1 MAQQTTFTPAAP
13 HSGPGAPPVIDLRD
27 LQTPVDANGVDTHA
41 ALVISVQRMR
51 QVRFAAVVML
61 TVLNVLDLIT
71 TRMFLDRGLEEGNAF
86 ADVFLQNGT
95 MPYIKAAILLAL
107 AWSSLRSAPK
117 LGTTCAMWCVVGI
130 YITIIAVNSL
140 ALASL

>member
-1 MAQQTTFTPAAP
+1 MAPVAHPTTTPA
-13 HSGPGAPPVIDLRD
+13 APPVIDLRD
-27 LQTPVDANGVDTHA
+27 LRSPISADGTDPHA
-41 ALVISVQRMR
+41 TMTIDVRRMR
-51 QVRFAAVVML
+51 QLRFAAVVAL
-61 TVLNVLDLIT
+61 TLLNVLDLIT
-71 TRMFLDRGLEEGNAF
+71 TRMFLDRGLAEGNPF

-95 MPYIKAAILLAL
+95 MPYLKGLILLGL

-117 LGTTCAMWCVVGI
+117 LGTTCAMWCVVGV